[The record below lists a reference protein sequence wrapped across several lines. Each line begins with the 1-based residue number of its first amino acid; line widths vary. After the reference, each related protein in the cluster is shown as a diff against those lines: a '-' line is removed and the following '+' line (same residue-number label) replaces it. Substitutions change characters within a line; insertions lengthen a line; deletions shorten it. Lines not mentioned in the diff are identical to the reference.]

1 MEKKVKKSTKP
12 KPKGRKF
19 PKGSKTYGY
28 TATSPAVCIVVHD
41 LGGLPVNDKIA
52 EEIAD
57 VVTAKA
63 IEYGYVV
70 NWTRQ

>member
-1 MEKKVKKSTKP
+1 MEKKAKKSRKSN
-12 KPKGRKF
+12 KRKF
-19 PKGSKTYGY
+19 PKGAKTEGY

-57 VVTAKA
+57 VVTEKA
-63 IEYGYVV
+63 VQYGYVV